1 MAFYINELRNG
12 QEIGMNK
19 LCTRKVSYYT
29 NVHVRRE
36 GNRFILRSYSTD
48 VCSYEDGRFEFN
60 GAYSRSTVIH
70 IGGFIG
76 CIMRGFNCKGY
87 SLIDAFINVRSN
99 ENIKSCT
106 NFYDRIKWIDFN
118 LGKYCVNEKRSS
130 ETEYKDRVYCY

>member
-1 MAFYINELRNG
+1 MAFYINELRDG

-60 GAYSRSTVIH
+60 GAYSHSTVIH
-70 IGGFIG
+70 IGGF
-76 CIMRGFNCKGY
+76 FN
-87 SLIDAFINVRSN
+87 LIVRNFDSNKTPILDAFSSTYMN
-99 ENIKSCT
+99 ERIKSCT
-106 NFYDRIKWIDFN
+106 DFYDRIKWIDCN
-118 LGKYCVNEKRSS
+118 LRRYCVNEKRSS